1 VIVATERAPKPTRRP
16 PKPTGDPELDARL
29 TDFLGELDPI
39 DQRIALETLSTIL
52 NLSREGVSRLDRKIA
67 NTALKEMRHAFNVFA
82 PYRDTRK
89 VTIFGS
95 ARTPKGDPE
104 YETARRLA
112 EHLAETGW
120 MVVTGAGPGIMEAGH
135 EGATTE
141 HAIGVNIL
149 LPFEAKPNPVIA
161 DDPKLMN
168 FKYFFTR
175 KLMFIK
181 EADAFVL
188 LPGGF
193 GTMDE
198 TFELLTLIQTGKSDL
213 HPIVMLDAP
222 GGTYWAEFE
231 RYLRDGLLA
240 RGFIDEVDLSLF
252 RVTDDIEVAT
262 AEIQRFYRAYHSIR
276 WVGDRLIM
284 RLNVAPS
291 NALIAE
297 LNEEFSDLLESP
309 IETTEA
315 TPVERRDDDVPDL
328 PRIAL
333 RYDRARVGR
342 LRRLVDVLNERA

>member
-1 VIVATERAPKPTRRP
+1 VTVATERAPRPTRRT

-29 TDFLGELDPI
+29 NEFLGELDPI

-104 YETARRLA
+104 YETAKRLA
-112 EHLAETGW
+112 ERLAESGW

-161 DDPKLMN
+161 DDPKLVN

-198 TFELLTLIQTGKSDL
+198 TFELLTLMQTEKSDL

-222 GGTYWAEFE
+222 GGTYWASFE
-231 RYLRDGLLA
+231 RYLREVLLT

-252 RVTDDIEVAT
+252 RVTDDIET
-262 AEIQRFYRAYHSIR
+262 AMEEIRRFYRAYHSIR

-284 RLNVAPS
+284 RLNLTPS
-291 NALIAE
+291 ASLIAE
-297 LNEEFSDLLESP
+297 LNDEFSDLLEEP
-309 IETTEA
+309 IQVTEA
-315 TPVERRDDDVPDL
+315 TPVERRDDDAPEL
-328 PRIAL
+328 ARIAL

-342 LRRLVDVLNERA
+342 LRRLVDALNERA